1 MWGREFRK
9 YAILIGL
16 AMSGKRDLK
25 RLGEGIRSRKWCNQ
39 VPQEKEQKEKEKD
52 IYGKAN

>member
-1 MWGREFRK
+1 
-9 YAILIGL
+9 
-16 AMSGKRDLK
+16 MSGKRDLK